1 MTKKPSYQELEQRV
15 KELEEE
21 SAKHKRT
28 KNALHMSESMLNAPD
43 VHVSLID
50 LNYIYQSVNNA
61 YLRAH
66 NKVREDIV
74 GHSVADLLGKDIFD
88 KLIKAFLDRAI
99 SGENIHYQAW
109 FDFQGIG
116 NRFMDVTYCPFLE
129 KGGTIKGV
137 VVCSCDI
144 TKQERIELARKEAE
158 ELFTIFAEQFPGPIF
173 LKDSN
178 SRFIFANKHMIDI
191 FGADNWIG
199 KTTDQ
204 YHPKKLADR
213 INLDD
218 RRVLTYG
225 PEVIEATVPDKDCAE
240 RHWRTTKFP
249 ILREGKPPIIG
260 AASIEI
266 TDIKKLHKELK
277 ETHNLLEIKVKK
289 RTAELLGANEG
300 LENEIKERKQIEN
313 TLRLERDNF
322 VNILNS
328 MEDDIYIVDE
338 QYNIEYSNTA
348 LRKHFGET
356 QGKKC
361 FEYIN
366 GRKEICP
373 WCRIHEVAEGKT
385 VRWEW
390 HSVKNNKTYD
400 LISTPLKNPNGCI
413 SKMQIFRDV
422 TTIKMLRDQ
431 LVRSERLAA
440 SGQLAAS
447 IAHEINSPLQSITFT
462 LSAIKK
468 KFPKEK
474 ELEDNI
480 DLLKQEFESI
490 RDTVKNL
497 LDLNR
502 PKQDKKQ
509 QININSVIKKT
520 VILVQGRLKKGKVAI
535 GLKLSPKIPDI
546 TASPQ
551 QLNHVFLNII
561 NNAIEAIAGISRHKE
576 VNIGLKIV
584 KKIDIKSDLKD
595 GNIVINIADNGPGIS
610 KDDLEHIFDPFYT
623 SKKIMG
629 LGVGLSICHDI
640 IKDHGGTI
648 MAKNERNGGAVFT
661 ITLPCVEC

>member
-1 MTKKPSYQELEQRV
+1 
-15 KELEEE
+15 
-21 SAKHKRT
+21 
-28 KNALHMSESMLNAPD
+28 
-43 VHVSLID
+43 
-50 LNYIYQSVNNA
+50 
-61 YLRAH
+61 
-66 NKVREDIV
+66 VR
-74 GHSVADLLGKDIFD
+74 
-88 KLIKAFLDRAI
+88 
-99 SGENIHYQAW
+99 
-109 FDFQGIG
+109 
-116 NRFMDVTYCPFLE
+116 
-129 KGGTIKGV
+129 
-137 VVCSCDI
+137 
-144 TKQERIELARKEAE
+144 
-158 ELFTIFAEQFPGPIF
+158 
-173 LKDSN
+173 
-178 SRFIFANKHMIDI
+178 
-191 FGADNWIG
+191 
-199 KTTDQ
+199 
-204 YHPKKLADR
+204 
-213 INLDD
+213 
-218 RRVLTYG
+218 
-225 PEVIEATVPDKDCAE
+225 
-240 RHWRTTKFP
+240 KFV
-249 ILREGKPPIIG
+249 
-260 AASIEI
+260 
-266 TDIKKLHKELK
+266 KKLHKELK
-277 ETHNLLEIKVKK
+277 ETHDLLEIKVKK
-289 RTAELLGANEG
+289 RTAELLEANEG

-313 TLRLERDNF
+313 TLRLEKDNF

-338 QYNIEYSNTA
+338 QYNIEYLNTA

-361 FEYIN
+361 FEYFN

-373 WCRIHEVAEGKT
+373 WCRTHEVVEGKT

-447 IAHEINSPLQSITFT
+447 IAHEINSPLQAITFT

-468 KFPKEK
+468 KIPKEK

-509 QININSVIKKT
+509 QININSVIRKT
-520 VILVQGRLKKGKVAI
+520 VILVQGRLKKEKVAI
-535 GLKLSPKIPDI
+535 DLKLSPRIPDI

-551 QLNHVFLNII
+551 QLNHVFLNNI

-623 SKKIMG
+623 RKKIMG

-648 MAKNERNGGAVFT
+648 MAKNGHNGGAVFT
-661 ITLPCVEC
+661 ITLPCVKS

>member
-21 SAKHKRT
+21 SAKHKRV
-28 KNALHMSESMLNAPD
+28 KNALHMSESMLNACE
-43 VHVSLID
+43 VHTCLID
-50 LNYIYQSVNNA
+50 LNYIYQYVNNA
-61 YLRAH
+61 CLKAH
-66 NKVREDIV
+66 NKAREDIV

-88 KLIKAFLDRAI
+88 KPVKVFLDRAFY
-99 SGENIHYQAW
+99 GENIHYQTW

-116 NRFMDVTYCPFLE
+116 NRFMDVIYCPFLE

-137 VVCSCDI
+137 IVCFRDI
-144 TKQERIELARKEAE
+144 TEQERIELARKEAE
-158 ELFTIFAEQFPGPIF
+158 ELFTTFAEQFPGPIF

-199 KTTDQ
+199 KTTDL

-218 RRVLTYG
+218 RRVLAYG
-225 PEVIEATVPDKDCAE
+225 PEVIEATVPDKVGAE

-249 ILREGKPPIIG
+249 ILREGKSPIIG

-277 ETHNLLEIKVKK
+277 ETHDLLEIKVKK
-289 RTAELLGANEG
+289 RTADLLEANEG

-313 TLRLERDNF
+313 TLRLEKDNF

-338 QYNIEYSNTA
+338 QYNIEYLNTA

-361 FEYIN
+361 FEYFN

-373 WCRIHEVAEGKT
+373 WCRTHEVVEGKT

-447 IAHEINSPLQSITFT
+447 IAHEINSPLQAITFT

-468 KFPKEK
+468 KIPKEK

-509 QININSVIKKT
+509 QININSVIRKT
-520 VILVQGRLKKGKVAI
+520 VILVQGRLKKEKVAI
-535 GLKLSPKIPDI
+535 DLKLSPRIPDI

-551 QLNHVFLNII
+551 QLNHVFLNNI

-623 SKKIMG
+623 RKKIMG

-648 MAKNERNGGAVFT
+648 MAKNGHNGGAVFT
-661 ITLPCVEC
+661 ITLPC

>member
-21 SAKHKRT
+21 SAKHKRV
-28 KNALHMSESMLNAPD
+28 KNALHMSESMLNACE
-43 VHVSLID
+43 VHTSLID

-61 YLRAH
+61 YLKAH
-66 NKVREDIV
+66 NKAREDIV

-88 KLIKAFLDRAI
+88 KPVKVFLDRAFY
-99 SGENIHYQAW
+99 GENIHYQTW

-116 NRFMDVTYCPFLE
+116 NRFMVVIYCPFLE

-137 VVCSCDI
+137 IVCFRDI
-144 TKQERIELARKEAE
+144 TEQERIELARKEAE
-158 ELFTIFAEQFPGPIF
+158 ELFTTFAEQFPGPIF

-218 RRVLTYG
+218 KRVLAYG
-225 PEVIEATVPDKDCAE
+225 PEVIEVTVPDKNGVE
-240 RHWRTTKFP
+240 RHWRMSKFP
-249 ILREGKPPIIG
+249 ILRKGKPPIIG

-277 ETHNLLEIKVKK
+277 ETHDLLEIKVKK
-289 RTAELLGANEG
+289 RTAELLEANEG

-313 TLRLERDNF
+313 TLRLEKDNF

-338 QYNIEYSNTA
+338 QYNIEYLNTA

-361 FEYIN
+361 FEYFN

-373 WCRIHEVAEGKT
+373 WCRTHEVVEGKT

-447 IAHEINSPLQSITFT
+447 IAHEINSPLQAITFT

-509 QININSVIKKT
+509 QININSVIRKT
-520 VILVQGRLKKGKVAI
+520 VILVQGRLKKEKVAI
-535 GLKLSPKIPDI
+535 DLKLSPRIPDI

-551 QLNHVFLNII
+551 QLNHVFLNNI

-623 SKKIMG
+623 RKKIMG

-648 MAKNERNGGAVFT
+648 MAKNGHNGGAVFT
-661 ITLPCVEC
+661 ITLPC